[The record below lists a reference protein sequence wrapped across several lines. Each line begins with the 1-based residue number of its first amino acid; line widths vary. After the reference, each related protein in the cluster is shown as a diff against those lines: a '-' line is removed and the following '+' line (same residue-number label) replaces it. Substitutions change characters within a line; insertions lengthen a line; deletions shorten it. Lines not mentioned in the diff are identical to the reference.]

1 MITSRFL
8 KASIGLGLAACLT
21 ACEDT
26 TNILSEDNFK
36 LQLLHFADVDGAGGA
51 DDVRK
56 FSALVAGFRA
66 KLPNNTLVLSSG
78 DNWIPGPEYYAAAD
92 DSMDEILGKAG
103 AGRTHVDWLNT
114 LGVQASA
121 VGNHELDLG
130 PEAFASIIK
139 ADGNWPGAKFPYLS
153 ANLDFSTD
161 AATASLVQDGGNA
174 PAANSVSASVVINV
188 AGEKVGVI
196 GATTPTLAAITSTGD
211 IDVLPENDS
220 TAELAAIIQAEVDE
234 LTAQGINKIV
244 LLAHMQVLD
253 IEKELATLLSDV
265 DIIVAGG
272 SNTLLADSE
281 DRLRSGDEAADNYPL
296 QYQST
301 RSEPVLVVNTAGDFT
316 YLGRLFVEFDD
327 NGVLILNALNE
338 NVSGVVPSDAI
349 PDNSFQI
356 IERIADVTTILEAA
370 IEEIGSAVVAKSR
383 VYIDGNRAT
392 VRTEESNM
400 GNLTADANLW
410 YAKRHAPETL
420 ISLKNGGGIRAPIGN
435 EDESGNQSAPTN
447 NEVTVGDLLTTLRF
461 NNGLSLI
468 TLTAEE
474 LVDAMEY
481 AVAGYPDQSGRF
493 PQVAGIR
500 FSFDP
505 AGTAYEGTD
514 EAGSKTA
521 GNRIQSLSVVDDS
534 GAVIDTVMQNGTMIG
549 EASRTFRVVTL
560 NFIASCVPT
569 SDGKAA
575 DTCGDGYPYRNLA
588 NPLREDILG
597 NFTDPGSQ
605 FDFQPGSEQDALA
618 EYMQHFY
625 ADVAFDIAE
634 TDAANDT
641 RIQRL
646 DAVTADT
653 VNALPQQA
661 ALTVVG
667 SFKKAGAG
675 FDESAAEIVAHDD
688 QNDKL
693 FIINAEA
700 KVVDVIDFSDAD
712 ISDETATSINV
723 ASALA
728 QHAPTFAVG
737 NINSVAVNQNLV
749 AIAVEADQKTDNG
762 RVAFYTADTL
772 QFIDSIAVGALPD
785 MLTFTPDGNT
795 VVVANEGE
803 VPADPNDGDLRDF
816 ANDVEGTISIISINR
831 SGADPTFSHTLL
843 RFADFNIGGSRANEW
858 HADIRIEPEA
868 TSRANDLEPEYVAIT
883 ADGNTAFVSLQENN
897 AIAVVSLNSA
907 NSTINKIIPLG
918 FKNHGAANN
927 ALDVSDKDDAINIR
941 LWNGLR
947 AAYMP
952 DAIVAVTIGVNDYVV
967 TANEGDSRDDVDELR
982 FEDLTDPLDADVF
995 ANNAKD
1001 QDQLGRLAIIDDL
1014 TLNTDN
1020 DLDIETVTAFGGR
1033 SFSIFGDHGLVA
1045 DSGDDF
1051 ERITAHLAQINGSL
1065 NFNASNDDNDSDD
1078 ADSRSDAKGPEP
1090 EGIVVGVINGRSYA
1104 FIGLERVGGI
1114 MMYDITN
1121 PKLPRFMTYLNNRDF
1136 NADAESNA
1144 AGDLG
1149 PEGLLFIHADNS
1161 PNGENLLVVGNEIS
1175 GTTTVFQINL
1185 TNALP

>member
-1 MITSRFL
+1 MRTSRFL
-8 KASIGLGLAACLT
+8 KAGLGLGLVACLAAC
-21 ACEDT
+21 EET
-26 TNILSEDNFK
+26 TNITSEDNFK

-78 DNWIPGPEYYAAAD
+78 DNWIPGPEYYASAD
-92 DSMDEILGKAG
+92 DSMDETLGKAG

-114 LGVQASA
+114 MGVQASA

-139 ADGNWPGAKFPYLS
+139 ADEIWPGAGFPYLS

-161 AATASLVQDGGNA
+161 TATAGLVQDGGNS
-174 PAANSVSASVVINV
+174 PAANSVSSSVVINV
-188 AGEKVGVI
+188 AGEKIGVV
-196 GATTPTLAAITSTGD
+196 GATTPTLEAITTTGS

-220 TAELAAIIQAEVDE
+220 TAGLAAIIQAEVDD
-234 LTAQGINKIV
+234 LAAQGVNKIV

-253 IEKELATLLSDV
+253 VEKELAALLSGV

-281 DRLRSGDEAADNYPL
+281 DRLRGDDEAADNYPL
-296 QYQST
+296 QFQST
-301 RSEPVLVVNTAGDFT
+301 SSEPVLVVNTAGDFT
-316 YLGRLFVEFDD
+316 YLGRLCVEFDE
-327 NGVLILNALNE
+327 NGVIVLSSLNE
-338 NVSGVVPSDAI
+338 NVSGAIPSDAI
-349 PDNSFQI
+349 PDNSFQV
-356 IERIADVTTILEAA
+356 IERIAEVTGNLEAA
-370 IEEIGSAVVAKSR
+370 IEEIGSEVVAKST
-383 VYIDGNRAT
+383 VYIDGNRST

-410 YAKRHAPETL
+410 YAKRHDPETL

-435 EDESGNQSAPTN
+435 EDELGNQSGPTDD
-447 NEVTVGDLLTTLRF
+447 EITVGDVLTTLRF

-468 TLTAEE
+468 TLTAQE

-481 AVAGYPDQSGRF
+481 AVADYPAESGRF

-505 AGTAYEGTD
+505 SAAAYEGTD

-534 GAVIDTVMQNGTMIG
+534 GAVIDRVLENGAIVG
-549 EASRTFRVVTL
+549 DASRTFRVVTL
-560 NFIASCVPT
+560 NFIASCVPA
-569 SDGKAA
+569 SDGIAA
-575 DTCGDGYPYRNLA
+575 ANCGDGYPYRNIA

-618 EYMQHFY
+618 EYMKHFY
-625 ADVAFDIAE
+625 EEVAFGTPE
-634 TDAANDT
+634 TDAADDL

-646 DAVTADT
+646 DAVTSDT
-653 VNALPQQA
+653 VNELPQQA
-661 ALTVVG
+661 SLSVIGT
-667 SFKKAGAG
+667 FKKDDAG
-675 FDESAAEIVAHDD
+675 FDEGAAEIVAHDTD
-688 QNDKL
+688 NEQL

-712 ISDETATSINV
+712 ISDKAATSIDV
-723 ASALA
+723 TTALA
-728 QHAPTFAVG
+728 VNDPAFVVG

-749 AIAVEADQKTDNG
+749 AVAVEADPKTSNG
-762 RVAFYTADTL
+762 RVAFYAADTL
-772 QFIDSIAVGALPD
+772 TFIDSIEVGALPD

-803 VPADPNDGDLRDF
+803 VPANPSDGDLRDF
-816 ANDVEGTISIISINR
+816 ANDVEGAVSIVTVDR
-831 SGADPTFSHTLL
+831 SGALPTFGHTLL
-843 RFADFNIGGSRANEW
+843 GFAEFNSSGSRASEW
-858 HADIRIEPEA
+858 QDDIRIEPEA
-868 TSRANDLEPEYVAIT
+868 TSRANDLEPEYVAVT
-883 ADGNTAFVSLQENN
+883 ADGSTAFVSLQENN
-897 AIAVVSLNSA
+897 AIAVVTLDGA
-907 NSTINKIIPLG
+907 NSEIDEIVPLG
-918 FKNHGAANN
+918 FKDHGAANN

-941 LWNGLR
+941 LWKGLR
-947 AAYMP
+947 GAYMP
-952 DAIVAVTIGVNDYVV
+952 DSIAAVTIGMNDYVV

-982 FEDLTDPLDADVF
+982 IEDLMDSLDAEIFD
-995 ANNAKD
+995 NNATD
-1001 QDQLGRLAIIDDL
+1001 EDQLGRLAIIDDL
-1014 TLNTDN
+1014 TASTDE
-1020 DLDIETVTAFGGR
+1020 DIDIEQVTAFGSR
-1033 SFSIFGDHGLVA
+1033 SFSIFGEQGLVA

-1051 ERITAHLAQINGSL
+1051 ERITAHLAQIDGSL
-1065 NFNASNDDNDSDD
+1065 NFNASNDDNDIGDT
-1078 ADSRSDAKGPEP
+1078 DSRSDAKGPEP
-1090 EGIVVGVINGRSYA
+1090 EGIAVGVIDGRSYA

-1136 NADAESNA
+1136 NEDAESEA

-1149 PEGLLFIHADNS
+1149 PEGLLFIHEDDS

-1175 GTTTVFQINL
+1175 GTTTVFQISL
-1185 TNALP
+1185 TNQPR